1 MAPLL
6 EWLIIGGGIH
16 GTYLANLLTGQL
28 GIARDELRVLDPHP
42 DLLTTWTRNTANCGM
57 QYLRSPATHNID
69 LHILSLYRFARSL
82 ADRDFIPP
90 YNRPSLSLF
99 QNHCAHVIHSNRL
112 DALHI
117 NGRVEALLNQQSY
130 IKAETTVG
138 GFKARNVLLA
148 IGMGEQPSWPVWAYS
163 LKQQGADIEH
173 VFSPDFD
180 RRSLNDTPCTVVVG
194 GGITAVQLALKLA
207 REHTGKIIVLSGHPL
222 REQFYDFNPCWI
234 GPKCLTDYY
243 KLDYHRRRRIID
255 QERVPG
261 TLPAEVFETFRAA
274 LESGNPSFKN
284 ERVDTA
290 MCRDD
295 GIELITEN
303 GSLRADRV
311 LLATGFENKR
321 PGSPLIEQI
330 ISEFG
335 LACNECG
342 YPIVGTDLR
351 WGERIYVTG
360 PLAELQVGPCARN
373 IIGARNA
380 GRFLSAAMRK

>member
-1 MAPLL
+1 LP
-6 EWLIIGGGIH
+6 
-16 GTYLANLLTGQL
+16 
-28 GIARDELRVLDPHP
+28 
-42 DLLTTWTRNTANCGM
+42 
-57 QYLRSPATHNID
+57 
-69 LHILSLYRFARSL
+69 
-82 ADRDFIPP
+82 DRDFIPP
-90 YNRPSLSLF
+90 YNRPSLALF
-99 QNHCAHVIHSNRL
+99 QKHCAHVIHTNRL

-130 IKAETTVG
+130 VQAETTAG
-138 GFKARNVLLA
+138 RFNARNVLLA
-148 IGMGEQPSWPVWAYS
+148 IGMGEQPSWPDWADS
-163 LKQQGADIEH
+163 LKRQGADIQH

-180 RRSLNDTPCTVVVG
+180 RCSLHDTPSTVVVG
-194 GGITAVQLALKLA
+194 GGITAVQLALKLT

-261 TLPAEVFETFRAA
+261 TLPAEVFESFTVA
-274 LESGNPSFKN
+274 LKSGNPSFRN
-284 ERVDTA
+284 ERVNDA
-290 MCRDD
+290 RCMED

-303 GSLRADRV
+303 GSLRAERV
-311 LLATGFENKR
+311 LLATGFQNKR
-321 PGSPLIEQI
+321 PGSPLVEQV
-330 ISEFG
+330 ISEFD

-342 YPIVGTDLR
+342 YPIVGKDLR

-380 GRFLSAAMRK
+380 GRLLGAALHK